1 MNEINVSI
9 IDFSVHEYCC
19 RIVQRMFEK
28 CHPAFVLT
36 AAETIIKNYY
46 YLSKNEYGI
55 FVLSSMLENCQD
67 EWKDQ
72 ILLFV
77 KGNAARM
84 SLERDGSK
92 LIENSIKMIQKIKTR
107 HANQA

>member
-1 MNEINVSI
+1 
-9 IDFSVHEYCC
+9 
-19 RIVQRMFEK
+19 MFEK

-72 ILLFV
+72 ILMFV

-92 LIENSIKMIQKIKTR
+92 LIENSIKMISRIKTK
-107 HANQA
+107 HAN